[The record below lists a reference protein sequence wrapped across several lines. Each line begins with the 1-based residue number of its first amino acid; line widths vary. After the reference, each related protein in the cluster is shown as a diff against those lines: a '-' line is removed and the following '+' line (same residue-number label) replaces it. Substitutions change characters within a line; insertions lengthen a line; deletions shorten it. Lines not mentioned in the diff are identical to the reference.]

1 MIADMGRVKNK
12 TGRWGE
18 IKKDVSRRLVSGM
31 LVLVPVGV
39 TLLVMRWLFELTAS
53 FLTPLVRRLLSRI
66 TQLPKVQQIPDIY
79 INLFVSAVAI
89 LFLLMLLYIIGAI
102 GQRVVG
108 KRVIAAWESLW
119 MKIPLARTVYGATK
133 NVMEAISMPQHT
145 AFKTVVLVE
154 FPRPGIR
161 AIGFLSG
168 EWLDTAGNRFAKVFI
183 PTTPNPT
190 TGFLEIVSFDQVQK
204 TTLTTEEAFKMIISG
219 GIIAA
224 DKPLHVEPLMPTES
238 KNK

>member
-1 MIADMGRVKNK
+1 
-12 TGRWGE
+12 
-18 IKKDVSRRLVSGM
+18 
-31 LVLVPVGV
+31 
-39 TLLVMRWLFELTAS
+39 
-53 FLTPLVRRLLSRI
+53 
-66 TQLPKVQQIPDIY
+66 LPKVQQIPDIY
-79 INLFVSAVAI
+79 INLFVSTAAI
-89 LFLLMLLYIIGAI
+89 VFLLMLLYIIGAI

-108 KRVIAAWESLW
+108 RRVIAAWESLW

-133 NVMEAISMPQHT
+133 NVMEAISLPQHT

-154 FPRPGIR
+154 FPRPGFR
-161 AIGFLSG
+161 ALGFLSG
-168 EWLDTAGNRFAKVFI
+168 TWEDADGKQYAKIFI

-224 DKPLHVEPLMPTES
+224 DKPLYVEPLMPTES